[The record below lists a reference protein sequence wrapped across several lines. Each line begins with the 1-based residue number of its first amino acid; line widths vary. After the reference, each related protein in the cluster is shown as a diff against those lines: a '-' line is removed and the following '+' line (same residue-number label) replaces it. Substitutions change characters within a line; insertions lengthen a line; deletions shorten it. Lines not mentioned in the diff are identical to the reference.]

1 MVMVVGTESVLRFTD
16 VEEELMSLGRKQK
29 KETSARQGFLE
40 LPSHLS
46 LEQCRALGPKDV
58 PADGVSWS
66 RRHILAGIRA
76 LRGA

>member
-1 MVMVVGTESVLRFTD
+1 MVMVVGAESVLRFTD

-40 LPSHLS
+40 LLSHLS

-58 PADGVSWS
+58 PADGASWS